1 MRGPGTDPPRRCSS
15 GGRGTALCRP
25 CSWREGCVPV
35 SDHGGRRNEA
45 RRYLEAAA
53 GGLAIA
59 LVILVAAPQTS
70 PTYLIAMGFFTVA
83 IVLVWGDR

>member
-1 MRGPGTDPPRRCSS
+1 MSDPD
-15 GGRGTALCRP
+15 GRK
-25 CSWREGCVPV
+25 REI
-35 SDHGGRRNEA
+35 

-59 LVILVAAPQTS
+59 FVILVAAPQTS

>member
-1 MRGPGTDPPRRCSS
+1 M
-15 GGRGTALCRP
+15 
-25 CSWREGCVPV
+25 